1 MQTPFQ
7 DFSQKLNLDLSMY
20 LTHAQVQNNQFTL
33 PKMPP
38 ERPLVCRLPPVFT
51 EYFPPEK
58 DRLMFPP
65 DHENKISQLSFDALE
80 TSLIEQ
86 AEKFISETFQTGF
99 GEEAGKRELIYDRQR
114 DLGYGVHI
122 VANAHTYYN
131 KIQANHAVAQGSQTP
146 SFITY

>member
-1 MQTPFQ
+1 MQIPFE
-7 DFSQKLNLDLSMY
+7 DFSQELNLDLSKY
-20 LTHAQVQNNQFTL
+20 LTHAQVQHNKFGL

-99 GEEAGKRELIYDRQR
+99 GEDAGKRELIYDRQR
-114 DLGYGVHI
+114 DLGFGVQT
-122 VANAHTYYN
+122 VANAYLDYIEKQDTREE
-131 KIQANHAVAQGSQTP
+131 IQG
-146 SFITY
+146 